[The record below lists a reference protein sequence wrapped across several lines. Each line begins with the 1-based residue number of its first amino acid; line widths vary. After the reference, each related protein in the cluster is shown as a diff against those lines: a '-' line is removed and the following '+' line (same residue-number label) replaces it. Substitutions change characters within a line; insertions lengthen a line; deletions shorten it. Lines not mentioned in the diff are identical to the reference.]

1 MSTMRLSTTGST
13 AITTTLALDPK
24 RAFQIN
30 EIELHLN
37 GAGGATGDVDFTV
50 TKDANAGT
58 PYDLLLL
65 TEDMTTDTDVLV
77 AQVRGEDLDVDS
89 GFQYVGFKLATGG
102 NGTEKVGGV
111 LLQLRPRYS
120 QATLPA

>member
-65 TEDMTTDTDVLV
+65 TEDMTTDTDVLY
-77 AQVRGEDLDVDS
+77 QPELPLIFDKGDEVD
-89 GFQYVGFKLATGG
+89 FAYA
-102 NGTEKVGGV
+102 NGSSKTYGLTVVYE
-111 LLQLRPRYS
+111 LL
-120 QATLPA
+120 